1 MATNVPVTLD
11 TLIVVKLQFQGNT
24 RKFKI
29 PLRDLGAQVLPE
41 KVSCSPAVPSDGS
54 QAAVCACHPPRY
66 DK

>member
-29 PLRDLGAQVLPE
+29 PLRDLGANVLPE
-41 KVSCSPAVPSDGS
+41 KVSRSCSIRSTRHERPG
-54 QAAVCACHPPRY
+54 
-66 DK
+66 